1 MNLEEY
7 LMKRLK
13 ATERQS
19 LNLSYCKAFIRYVLV
34 LFGVIIFLPTLI
46 YLLLIGLT
54 IFLFIVIILGPYAV
68 LYTWESKRKLNDNSS
83 YK

>member
-19 LNLSYCKAFIRYVLV
+19 LNLPYCKVFIRYVLV